1 MGTRYNVR
9 LQCGGANRMLALM
22 LALMVAVTAVAPVS
36 AQEPIAE
43 PSEETP
49 LYLPSILDN
58 KCYQA
63 RSLSRYGVQLYGTT
77 GEGTIL
83 HNDFVASGA
92 TFFRNEVAWAGAE
105 PTNTTPDKYNWA
117 GIDSVAAVVGQG
129 CYNMVMTI
137 LGNPSWV
144 AADYEGVIP
153 SEKLPEFAEFMGAL
167 VERYD
172 GDGVDD
178 APGSPQVLYFEMYN
192 EPDAGPAGS
201 MQRWGEHGKEYAA
214 MLAAIHPA
222 MKAANPEVNVVFG
235 GIAYDFFT
243 DANPE
248 NPADNGP
255 FVRKFFDDA
264 LANGAGEYFDIMNYH
279 FYPLFGLNWTD
290 DYLVDGPSLVKKTE
304 AIRAVMQKY
313 GVDKPIIITEMGWH
327 NNAMYPHGS
336 DVLQVRM
343 VVQLYAQSIVAGIPM
358 ATWWPLSDIG
368 GAYLQD
374 SGLVTY
380 ADENTAPVRKPA
392 YSVFQ
397 VLTRELANVRFVK
410 RIMEKE
416 WTNNVVYEF
425 YDDANQRTIYIAW
438 TNPTDPTNIWGSK
451 QRPYVDTTTAANIRL
466 DGTSATVYD
475 AFWQVK
481 GTVKDGDDG
490 RTDGRFP
497 VAINGDP
504 VFIVARK

>member
-1 MGTRYNVR
+1 METRYGFR
-9 LQCGGANRMLALM
+9 LQRSGTNRILALV
-22 LALMVAVTAVAPVS
+22 LALTLAITAVAPAS
-36 AQEPIAE
+36 AQEPAAE
-43 PSEETP
+43 PGNETP

-58 KCYQA
+58 KCYQL
-63 RSLSRYGVQLYGTT
+63 RTLSRYGVQLYGAT
-77 GEGTIL
+77 GESTIL
-83 HNDFVASGA
+83 HNDLVASGA
-92 TFFRNEVAWAGAE
+92 SFIRNEISWAGAE

-137 LGNPSWV
+137 LGNPLW
-144 AADYEGVIP
+144 AAPDVEGVIP
-153 SEKLPEFAEFMGAL
+153 AENLPEFAEFMGAL

-178 APGSPQVLYFEMYN
+178 APGSPQILYFELYN

-214 MLAAIHPA
+214 MLKAIYPA
-222 MKAANPEVNVVFG
+222 MKAANPKVNVVFG

-243 DANPE
+243 DTDPE

-255 FVRKFFDDA
+255 FVRKFLDDV
-264 LANGAGEYFDIMNYH
+264 LANGAGPYFDIMNYH
-279 FYPLFGLNWTD
+279 FYPLFGVNWTD
-290 DYLVDGPSLVKKTE
+290 DYLMDGPSLVKKTD
-304 AIRAVMQKY
+304 AIRAVLQKY
-313 GVDKPIIITEMGWH
+313 GVNKPIIITEMGWH

-358 ATWWPLSDIG
+358 STWWPLSDIG

-380 ADENTAPVRKPA
+380 ADEDTAPVRKPA
-392 YSVFQ
+392 YTVFQ

-410 RIMEKE
+410 RIVEKE

-425 YDDANQRTIYIAW
+425 YDVANQRTIYVAW

-451 QRPYVDTTTAANIRL
+451 QRPYVDTTTADNIRL
-466 DGTSATVYD
+466 DGTNATVYD

-481 GTVKDGDDG
+481 GTVVDGNDG
-490 RTDGRFP
+490 RTDGRFQI
-497 VAINGDP
+497 AINGDP